1 MQTAC
6 YAGVPA
12 AVQAL
17 NAAAD
22 VLQPKTQET
31 TR

>member
-12 AVQAL
+12 AVNAL

-22 VLQPKTQET
+22 VLQPTP
-31 TR
+31 